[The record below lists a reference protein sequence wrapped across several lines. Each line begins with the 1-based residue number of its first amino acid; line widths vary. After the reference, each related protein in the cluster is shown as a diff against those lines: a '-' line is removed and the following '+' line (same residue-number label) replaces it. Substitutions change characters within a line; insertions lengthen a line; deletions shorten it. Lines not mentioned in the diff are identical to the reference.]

1 MRDQQAQIPIRDAAT
16 PVDSLYDVLVESG
29 CLVVEGLASA
39 QAIAALKEELAS
51 HLDRAS
57 PGEDDPDAF
66 YPGLTRRVTGLMH
79 RSPTARTFMMHP
91 LVAQLADRHLL
102 TNCKKW
108 QLNVSAALSI
118 GPGARDQILHREED
132 LFPYWTPPRPNL
144 ILATMWA
151 ISDFTAVNGGT
162 QIVPGSHTWEAGRVA
177 QPHEIVR
184 AEMPAGSVLF
194 WLGGTLHGGG
204 ANITQS
210 DWRYGVVLTYTL
222 GWLRQEEN
230 QHLSMPLADALA
242 LPPEVRSRLGFDMD
256 YDGALGFYDKRIL
269 LQE

>member
-91 LVAQLADRHLL
+91 LVAQLTDRHLL

-132 LFPYWTPPRPNL
+132 LFPYWTPPPDP
-144 ILATMWA
+144 I
-151 ISDFTAVNGGT
+151 
-162 QIVPGSHTWEAGRVA
+162 
-177 QPHEIVR
+177 
-184 AEMPAGSVLF
+184 
-194 WLGGTLHGGG
+194 
-204 ANITQS
+204 
-210 DWRYGVVLTYTL
+210 
-222 GWLRQEEN
+222 
-230 QHLSMPLADALA
+230 
-242 LPPEVRSRLGFDMD
+242 
-256 YDGALGFYDKRIL
+256 
-269 LQE
+269 